1 LIQQVGHAVSNLTQW
16 LASHPLWLSQPLSLW
31 TFKRILKRAGFR
43 WKRVRKSLKDQQD
56 ALLMAFFKG
65 ELEALNQAHQRA
77 ELSLWYYDET
87 GLGLNPTGLYAWQG
101 PDQSVHLPAQ
111 RGQGFTVAGFLSAD
125 NQLQAY
131 SYSGPTSSQAFIG
144 FVEDWLSSYP
154 PKAKT
159 VLVLDNASLQC

>member
-1 LIQQVGHAVSNLTQW
+1 
-16 LASHPLWLSQPLSLW
+16 
-31 TFKRILKRAGFR
+31 
-43 WKRVRKSLKDQQD
+43 
-56 ALLMAFFKG
+56 MAFFKA

-131 SYSGPTSSQAFIG
+131 RYTGPTSSQGFIG
-144 FVEDWLSSYP
+144 FVEDWLNTYP
-154 PKAKT
+154 PKVKT